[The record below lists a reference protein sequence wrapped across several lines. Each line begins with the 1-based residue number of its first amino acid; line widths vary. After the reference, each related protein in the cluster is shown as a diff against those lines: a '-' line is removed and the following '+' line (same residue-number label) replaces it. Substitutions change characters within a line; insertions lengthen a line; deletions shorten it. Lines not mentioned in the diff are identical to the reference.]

1 MRMEVTNN
9 TVQNWGN
16 RALELSDNDGA
27 GTADYTVTGNT
38 FNTPDSGANHFEG
51 MYAFAGG
58 VAADAANV
66 CIDMKSN
73 DFDGIGQNGVSDL
86 ALDRFTNGGG
96 TSQLRFAGYN
106 NTTTAG
112 LQTYLRSV
120 NAASPALTVET
131 FSFGPTATTATSCTP
146 TSGTP

>member
-9 TVQNWGN
+9 IVQNWGN
-16 RALELSDNDGA
+16 RALELSDNDGV
-27 GTADYTVTGNT
+27 GSADFTVSGNT
-38 FNTPDSGANHFEG
+38 FNTPDAGANHFEG

-58 VAADAANV
+58 VAADSTDV
-66 CIDMKSN
+66 CIDMKNN

-96 TSQLRFAGYN
+96 TSELRFAGNN
-106 NTTTAG
+106 NTTTAA

-120 NAASPALTVET
+120 NPASPVLTVET
-131 FSFGPTATTATSCTP
+131 FSLGPTATTATTCSTAQ
-146 TSGTP
+146 GTP